1 MMIINLKYYL
11 VTIVAIFL
19 AIGIGIFIG
28 IMMDGQD
35 LIVDQQQQLVAQ
47 LQLKFDEFKQKQD
60 ELQERIDYLTLEREK
75 NIKFIDKVY
84 PEIVMNK
91 LKDLDVLIIETNENY
106 SYLGLGDSF
115 EKAGMNS
122 VSSLLIKDS
131 FLLDDLSHA
140 QQIAMEFNLKGK
152 TIEEIQGQLIELF
165 CNAVL
170 SGNTNIISSLKEKAM
185 VDFLDQMK
193 VPVDYII
200 IAGGSLNEEKNVL
213 NKIDL
218 PMIKYIKSNDIP
230 VVAVEKTGTAY
241 SNIPE
246 YKKSRVSTVD
256 NVDTIMGKVSLMMV
270 LSGQEGNFGEKETAE
285 ALLPEGFITI
295 E

>member
-1 MMIINLKYYL
+1 MIINLKYYV

-35 LIVDQQQQLVAQ
+35 LIVDQQQQIVTQ
-47 LQLKFDEFKQKQD
+47 LQLKFDEFKQKHD
-60 ELQERIDYLTLEREK
+60 ELQKRIDFLTIEREK

-91 LKDLDVLIIETNENY
+91 LKNLDVLIIETSEDY
-106 SYLGLGDSF
+106 SYLGLYDSF
-115 EKAGMNS
+115 EKAGVNS

-131 FLLDDLSHA
+131 FLLNDLSHA
-140 QQIAMEFNLKGK
+140 QQVAIDFDLKGY
-152 TIEEIQGQLIELF
+152 TIEEIQEQLIELL
-165 CNAVL
+165 CNALV
-170 SGNTNIISSLKEKAM
+170 SGNYEIMNSLKEKIM
-185 VDFLDQMK
+185 IDFPDQMK
-193 VPVDYII
+193 LPVNSII
-200 IAGGSLNEEKNVL
+200 IASGSINEEKNIL

-218 PMIKYIKSNDIP
+218 PLIHYFKNNNIP
-230 VVAVEKTGTAY
+230 VMAVEKTSVIY

-246 YKKSRVSTVD
+246 YKKARVSTVD
-256 NVDTIMGKVSLMMV
+256 NVDTVIGKVALMMV

-285 ALLPEGFITI
+285 ALIPEGFITI